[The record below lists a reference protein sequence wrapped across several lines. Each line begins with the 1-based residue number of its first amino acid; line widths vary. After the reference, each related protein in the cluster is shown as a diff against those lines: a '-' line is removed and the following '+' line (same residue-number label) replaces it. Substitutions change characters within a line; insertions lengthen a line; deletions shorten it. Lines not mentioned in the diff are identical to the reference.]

1 MLICGICFADE
12 NKYLG
17 CFIKAS
23 QYYNVP
29 QEILTAIASVESN
42 FNPNAYNENSNHSY
56 DIGLMQINSSWL
68 PKLSELNITEDM
80 LYDPCQSIY
89 VGAWILSNNIRAY
102 GLNWTAV
109 QRYNGN
115 DVELRYATK
124 IYDRINQLLVDSP
137 AKLIPVAKTASVPIK
152 NNQEQ
157 VDEILAKSGIKSLS
171 QQKAVVINKQAEQS
185 VDTILAKT
193 GIKIVSETPKVA
205 KSSNFKQFFT
215 QNQPKGLDEFI
226 QNTLAHVV
234 KPNYSEVVVEP
245 CNFYDRVLNNHYVF
259 SFTNINKYLQP
270 VSTETTKHIKR
281 VTRKVRHNKAEMLI
295 I

>member
-1 MLICGICFADE
+1 MRLFLMLICGICFADE
-12 NKYLG
+12 NKYLA

-42 FNPNAYNENSNHSY
+42 FNPNAYTENSNHSY

-102 GLNWTAV
+102 GGLNWTAV

-124 IYDRINQLLVDSP
+124 IYDRINQLFVDSP

-171 QQKAVVINKQAEQS
+171 QQKPVVINKQAEQS

-193 GIKIVSETPKVA
+193 GITIVSETPKVA

-215 QNQPKGLDEFI
+215 QNQPKGLAEFI

-245 CNFYDRVLNNHYVF
+245 CKMNSSPKLLRF
-259 SFTNINKYLQP
+259 SVRTSKP
-270 VSTETTKHIKR
+270 IKI
-281 VTRKVRHNKAEMLI
+281 KAHHNKAEMLI